1 MRYLIL
7 SANGMKRKFIV
18 LNTTSSVQKKEGM
31 GESQKKALLQIDKPK
46 RGKGVAMNNQPMP
59 MMVNTSLIRSFYTE
73 SGMSLLRN
81 AAFSAVRISKCMY
94 LTSGLN
100 LYSDNGNYRI
110 VNTVAVTN
118 SALSFI

>member
-1 MRYLIL
+1 
-7 SANGMKRKFIV
+7 
-18 LNTTSSVQKKEGM
+18 
-31 GESQKKALLQIDKPK
+31 
-46 RGKGVAMNNQPMP
+46 MNNQPMP

-81 AAFSAVRISKCMY
+81 AAFSAVRISTCMY